1 MGGVEVLP
9 QPNRELTEDE
19 INAIKEKEFNIGDDY
34 DKRAILS
41 STRTIS
47 VSENGIMTIIDSGA
61 PFEVNFHN

>member
-1 MGGVEVLP
+1 MLEVWYSP
-9 QPNRELTEDE
+9 ANRELSEDE

-47 VSENGIMTIIDSGA
+47 VSEK
-61 PFEVNFHN
+61 EL